1 AIELPPHSIAIVRSL
16 VFERLPV
23 RISADDATQ
32 RAIEPALQRSGRVRA
47 ATPEDRDVLAELR
60 VRGTELELH
69 DAQGPLFAPARY
81 PGCLRD
87 AVSDLENLAT
97 ERRLRALSEDEGLA
111 PANVSIELLL
121 VGNSGYR
128 PLADHGEALGLGD
141 RIALRLENRGTTPVF
156 ANVFNIGL

>member
-1 AIELPPHSIAIVRSL
+1 EAGRLHGVSVGDVYGVMPAGSTRIDPAKLIEQFTIDEVFPTYSRARRIAQHDDAIELPPHSIAIVRSL

-97 ERRLRALSEDEGLA
+97 ERRLRAL
-111 PANVSIELLL
+111 
-121 VGNSGYR
+121 
-128 PLADHGEALGLGD
+128 
-141 RIALRLENRGTTPVF
+141 
-156 ANVFNIGL
+156 